1 VGTYIGRFF
10 RATVMGVA
18 LWGAWCAPHATA
30 QEFALPDGSV
40 LKTDGDNF
48 VMEGNSI
55 TGPVSITSPDG
66 GVAEGEMVKGGWQGP
81 VTFFAPAT
89 GLRFVGLY
97 DKGVELSV
105 YSELEA
111 DMAIGRY
118 DKAFAI
124 RGERPF
130 MGIGF
135 EDVLDHTGKT
145 QVAIKSVVYNSP
157 AYLAGFQAG
166 DRVLAYNGKRPGDMV
181 SLVAEIQTAR
191 FGDTVTL
198 ELQRNG
204 EPRTITFAP
213 HIIPADHALVKKG
226 KLTAS
231 KTLLWQAIQRSP
243 TQSGLADYIN
253 EVADPAYLPQ
263 AKALRKRVNKQEA
276 AAYGRAIK
284 TNTLAGYIA
293 YSSTYDLSANRK
305 EVDKRVLAIQEEAE
319 DPVAVYQAYRQA
331 CRACGDIFP
340 GNYAVLEIGPD
351 KNATVGALLKR
362 EKAGASMAELQGV
375 IDSHPYFRYSEL
387 TPENRDLLL
396 FLGMS
401 EALVAALER
410 AAQPGNVVAR
420 SGAVPAPS
428 PAATPAQDTLTDTAV
443 ECTKLAVAL
452 EGCDRLG
459 SFAAMGCRAVVR
471 KKFQCPGM

>member
-1 VGTYIGRFF
+1 MGVYIGRLF

-18 LWGAWCAPHATA
+18 LWGVWCTPQAMAR
-30 QEFALPDGSV
+30 EFTLQDGSV

-48 VMEGNSI
+48 VMEDNSI
-55 TGPVSITSPDG
+55 TGPVTITNPYGTVS
-66 GVAEGEMVKGGWQGP
+66 EGEMVKGGWQGP
-81 VTFFAPAT
+81 VTIFVPTT
-89 GLRFVGLY
+89 GLRFMGLY
-97 DKGVELSV
+97 DKGVQISM

-130 MGIGF
+130 MGVAF
-135 EDVLDHTGKT
+135 EDVLDHTGEA

-157 AYLAGFQAG
+157 ADLAGFQAG
-166 DRVLAYNGKRPGDMV
+166 DRVLAYNGERPGDMG
-181 SLVAEIQTAR
+181 SLVADIQTAR
-191 FGDTVTL
+191 FGDTVTFKL
-198 ELQRNG
+198 KRNG
-204 EPRTITFAP
+204 EPQTITFAP
-213 HIIPADHALVKKG
+213 HIIPTDHSLVKTG

-231 KTLLWQAIQRSP
+231 KTLLWQAIQRTP

-253 EVADPAYLPQ
+253 EVADPAYLSQ
-263 AKALRKRVNKQEA
+263 AKALRERLNKQEA

-293 YSSTYDLSANRK
+293 YSSIYDLSVNRK
-305 EVDKRVLAIQEEAE
+305 EVDKRVLGIQEKAE

-340 GNYAVLEIGPD
+340 GNYAVLEVGPD

-375 IDSHPYFRYSEL
+375 IDSHPHFRYSEL
-387 TPENRDLLL
+387 TPKNRDLLL
-396 FLGMS
+396 SLGMS
-401 EALVAALER
+401 EALVAAIER
-410 AAQPGNVVAR
+410 DAQQDYSA
-420 SGAVPAPS
+420 APS
-428 PAATPAQDTLTDTAV
+428 SAVTTAPPPAQDTLTDTAV

-452 EGCDRLG
+452 EGCDKLG

>member
-1 VGTYIGRFF
+1 MGTYIGRLF
-10 RATVMGVA
+10 RATTIGLA
-18 LWGAWCAPHATA
+18 LWGCAPYAMA
-30 QEFALPDGSV
+30 LEFALHDGSV

-48 VMEGNSI
+48 VMENNSI
-55 TGPVSITSPDG
+55 TGPVTITSPNG
-66 GVAEGEMVKGGWQGP
+66 TVSEGEMVKGGWQGP
-81 VTFFAPAT
+81 VKVFVPST
-89 GLRFVGLY
+89 GLRFMGLY
-97 DKGVELSV
+97 DKGVRISM

-111 DMAIGRY
+111 DIAIGRY
-118 DKAFAI
+118 DKAFVI

-130 MGIGF
+130 VGVAF
-135 EDVLDHTGKT
+135 EGVLDHTGET

-166 DRVLAYNGKRPGDMV
+166 DRVLAYNGKRPGDMG
-181 SLVAEIQTAR
+181 SLIADIQTAR
-191 FGDTVTL
+191 FGDTVTFRL
-198 ELQRNG
+198 KRNG
-204 EPRTITFAP
+204 EPQTITFAP
-213 HIIPADHALVKKG
+213 HIIPADHALVKTG

-231 KTLLWQAIQRSP
+231 KTLLWQAIQRTP
-243 TQSGLADYIN
+243 TQSGVADYIN

-263 AKALRKRVNKQEA
+263 AKALRERLNKQEA

-293 YSSTYDLSANRK
+293 YSSIYDLSANRK
-305 EVDKRVLAIQEEAE
+305 EVDKRVLGIQENAD
-319 DPVAVYQAYRQA
+319 DPLAVYRAYRQA

-340 GNYAVLEIGPD
+340 GNYALLNAGPD
-351 KNATVGALLKR
+351 ESATMGALLKR
-362 EKAGASMAELQGV
+362 EKAGASMGELQNI
-375 IDSHPYFRYSEL
+375 IDSHPFFRYPEL

-401 EALVAALER
+401 ETLIVALER
-410 AAQPGNVVAR
+410 GPQQRNVRAR
-420 SGAVPAPS
+420 SPAVAAPS
-428 PAATPAQDTLTDTAV
+428 SSVQSTLTDTAV
-443 ECTKLAVAL
+443 ECSKLAVAL

>member
-1 VGTYIGRFF
+1 MGSYIGWLF
-10 RATVMGVA
+10 RTTTMGLV
-18 LWGAWCAPHATA
+18 LWGCVPYAMAV
-30 QEFALPDGSV
+30 EFALHDGSV

-48 VMEGNSI
+48 VMEANSI
-55 TGPVSITSPDG
+55 TGPVTITSPNG
-66 GVAEGEMVKGGWQGP
+66 TVSEGEMVKGGWQGP
-81 VTFFAPAT
+81 VKVFAPST
-89 GLRFVGLY
+89 GLRFMSLY
-97 DKGVELSV
+97 DKGVLIST

-111 DMAIGRY
+111 DIAIGRY

-130 MGIGF
+130 VGVAF
-135 EDVLDHTGKT
+135 DDVVDHAGEA
-145 QVAIKSVVYNSP
+145 QVTIKSVIYNSP
-157 AYLAGFQAG
+157 ADLAGFQAG
-166 DRVLAYNGKRPGDMV
+166 DRILAYNGKRPRDSA
-181 SLVAEIQTAR
+181 SLVADIQTAR
-191 FGDTVTL
+191 FGDTVTFKL
-198 ELQRNG
+198 KRNG
-204 EPRTITFAP
+204 EPQTVTFAP

-226 KLTAS
+226 KLTSS
-231 KTLLWQAIQRSP
+231 KTLLWQSIQRAP

-253 EVADPAYLPQ
+253 EAADPAYLSQ
-263 AKALRKRVNKQEA
+263 AKALRDRLNKQEA
-276 AAYGRAIK
+276 AAYRRALK

-293 YSSTYDLSANRK
+293 YSSIYDLAANRK
-305 EVDKRVLAIQEEAE
+305 EVDKRVLGIQEKAD
-319 DPVAVYQAYRQA
+319 DPVVVYRAYRQA
-331 CRACGDIFP
+331 CRTCGDIFP
-340 GNYAVLEIGPD
+340 GNYAVLDVGPD

-401 EALVAALER
+401 ETLLAALER
-410 AAQPGNVVAR
+410 AAKPGTVAAR
-420 SGAVPAPS
+420 SSGAA

>member
-1 VGTYIGRFF
+1 VGTYIGRLL
-10 RATVMGVA
+10 RAATMGLA

-89 GLRFVGLY
+89 GLRFFGLY

-135 EDVLDHTGKT
+135 EDVLDHTGET

-181 SLVAEIQTAR
+181 SLVADIQTAR
-191 FGDTVTL
+191 FGDTVTFKL
-198 ELQRNG
+198 KRNG
-204 EPRTITFAP
+204 EPQTITFAP
-213 HIIPADHALVKKG
+213 HIIPANHALVKTG

-231 KTLLWQAIQRSP
+231 KTLLWKAIQRTP

-253 EVADPAYLPQ
+253 EVADPAFLSQ
-263 AKALRKRVNKQEA
+263 AKALRERLNKQEA
-276 AAYGRAIK
+276 AAYERAIK
-284 TNTLAGYIA
+284 TNTLSGYIA
-293 YSSTYDLSANRK
+293 YSSIYDLSANRK
-305 EVDKRVLAIQEEAE
+305 EVDKRVLGIHAKAA
-319 DPVAVYQAYRQA
+319 DPVAVYQAYRRA

-340 GNYAVLEIGPD
+340 GNYAVLEVGPD
-351 KNATVGALLKR
+351 ESATVGALLKQ
-362 EKAGASMAELQGV
+362 EKAGASMGELQGI
-375 IDSHPYFRYSEL
+375 IDSHPSFRYPEL
-387 TPENRDLLL
+387 TAENRDLLL

-401 EALVAALER
+401 ETLLAALEH
-410 AAQPGNVVAR
+410 AAQHRNVAAR
-420 SGAVPAPS
+420 SSVATAPS
-428 PAATPAQDTLTDTAV
+428 PPAQDTLTDTAV